1 MKTVGMIMVVLL
13 LFCQLTAEELI
24 KKDLMPFFDN
34 VPPPPASAQVAL
46 TKVTISDNGAS
57 RFSAE
62 KVYGAL
68 QKEVKEMETVLA
80 QQMKSASMAAAPPGA
95 PAGMGD
101 PDMQKKM
108 KQMSPEEKQKFAME
122 MMKSM
127 PAGSMTQ
134 QPETPAIQSALAE
147 WQTINTTLSSEYQQ
161 SVEWQQEEIRIKE
174 QNEKAH
180 QEIATWE
187 AAEIAKLPQINYGEM
202 SAPDPAQVK
211 IVKLKANDRHI
222 AQADQ
227 NLKQIGELW
236 KRISEHKKTLYTP
249 FYQKLVAADYA
260 TGYKNFTTFKLLS
273 DAQMMIIK
281 DISGLIEMSRAACEE
296 SAQWPGFRQE
306 IEKE

>member
-1 MKTVGMIMVVLL
+1 
-13 LFCQLTAEELI
+13 
-24 KKDLMPFFDN
+24 
-34 VPPPPASAQVAL
+34 
-46 TKVTISDNGAS
+46 
-57 RFSAE
+57 
-62 KVYGAL
+62 
-68 QKEVKEMETVLA
+68 
-80 QQMKSASMAAAPPGA
+80 
-95 PAGMGD
+95 
-101 PDMQKKM
+101 
-108 KQMSPEEKQKFAME
+108 
-122 MMKSM
+122 
-127 PAGSMTQ
+127 
-134 QPETPAIQSALAE
+134 
-147 WQTINTTLSSEYQQ
+147 
-161 SVEWQQEEIRIKE
+161 VEWQQEEIRIKE

-227 NLKQIGELW
+227 NLKQIGEMW

-260 TGYKNFTTFKLLS
+260 TEYKNFTTFKLLS